1 MFYELYGPFFPQTY
15 SRVVLIL
22 RLMEWNLELFFVFYM
37 LCRLAGLLTVGGGAR
52 RSAARDY
59 ILRIFLVNGTLMLT
73 FELIAIRVSDCG
85 VCLSKHDMPE
95 GGCSRY

>member
-1 MFYELYGPFFPQTY
+1 
-15 SRVVLIL
+15 
-22 RLMEWNLELFFVFYM
+22 MEWNLELFFVFYM

-52 RSAARDY
+52 SSAARDY